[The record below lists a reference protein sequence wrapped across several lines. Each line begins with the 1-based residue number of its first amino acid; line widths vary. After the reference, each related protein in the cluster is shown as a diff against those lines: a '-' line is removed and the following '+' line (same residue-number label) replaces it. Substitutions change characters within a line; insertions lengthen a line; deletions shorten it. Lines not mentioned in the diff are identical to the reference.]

1 MHTNVSTEKDHRLF
15 LAKIRFDL
23 GGVGGNGGDVGNVVA
38 FFEGWCRV
46 DVQDDTGDGSA
57 GFEYEFSEIVGDK
70 ADFHALLNIG
80 TALHKRVPN
89 ARAVGQDIH
98 DSVEPD
104 RILDGPG
111 VS

>member
-1 MHTNVSTEKDHRLF
+1 MGS
-15 LAKIRFDL
+15 
-23 GGVGGNGGDVGNVVA
+23 NGADVCNVVA
-38 FFEGWCRV
+38 FLEGWDRV
-46 DVQDDTGDGSA
+46 DVQDYTGDGST
-57 GFEYEFSEIVGDK
+57 GFESDLAEIVGDK

-80 TALHKRVPN
+80 TTLHKRVPN

-104 RILDGPG
+104 RILDGPR